1 MPLLSTAQLDTALAV
16 RDLTDPAAAPHAL
29 QTLVSEVGR
38 ALARAWATQ
47 VRLIRAPRI
56 VSVSDNYEQ
65 LGYPPDAVTRDARY
79 SRYLSA
85 DQMLRS
91 HTSAGVPGALRDL
104 AGEPAPPRDVLL
116 VLPGLCY
123 RRDSIDRLHTG
134 TPHQLD
140 LWRVT
145 RAAPMA
151 LDDLVAMVDLVVD
164 TLLPGR
170 VRRLI
175 PAEHPYTHQGR
186 QIDVLDGDR
195 WVEVGECGLASP
207 ALLARSGLS
216 PLWSGLAM
224 GLGLDRLL
232 MLRKGIP
239 DIRLLRSTDPRVEEQ
254 MGDLSAYRPVS
265 QLPPVSRDLSVA
277 VSSAAAPAADAEEG
291 WAEVVGD
298 RVREALGADA
308 ELLES
313 VRVLTQTR
321 YADLPLPARQRLGI
335 TPDQVNLL
343 VRMVLRPLGRT
354 LTDAAANAVRDRVYA
369 ALHEGKALAG
379 PVAGPVA
386 VAGRH

>member
-1 MPLLSTAQLDTALAV
+1 MPSLSAAQLDAALAV
-16 RDLTDPAAAPHAL
+16 PDLTEPAAAPHAL
-29 QTLVSEVGR
+29 QTLVSEIGC
-38 ALARAWATQ
+38 ALAGAWAAQ
-47 VRLIRAPRI
+47 LRLIRAPRI

-65 LGYPPDAVTRDARY
+65 LGYPPDAVTRDTRY

-91 HTSAGVPGALRDL
+91 HTSAGVPAALRDL
-104 AGEPAPPRDVLL
+104 AGEPAPPPDVLL

-123 RRDSIDRLHTG
+123 RRDRIDRLHTG

-140 LWRVT
+140 LWRIART
-145 RAAPMA
+145 APMTV
-151 LDDLVAMVDLVVD
+151 DDLVAMVDLVVD

-170 VRRLI
+170 RRRLLC
-175 PAEHPYTHQGR
+175 AEHPYTHHGR
-186 QIDVLDGDR
+186 QIDVRDGER

-216 PLWSGLAM
+216 SQWSGLAM

-254 MGDLSAYRPVS
+254 MSDLSAYRQVS

-277 VSSAAAPAADAEEG
+277 VSSAAAPAAGAEEG

-308 ELLES
+308 ELLQS
-313 VRVLTQTR
+313 VQVLSETR
-321 YADLPLPARQRLGI
+321 YADLPPAARRRLGI
-335 TPDQVNLL
+335 APDQLNLL
-343 VRMVLRPLGRT
+343 VRIVLRPLDRT

-369 ALHEGKALAG
+369 ALHEGNALAG
-379 PVAGPVA
+379 PVGGPVA
-386 VAGRH
+386 VSARH